1 MSKWEKAKSVYV
13 SISLACMIA
22 YLAIGIV
29 AGVVYG
35 VRHIAEKL
43 RSRKSLDKQFSES
56 INGIDEDEVVER
68 LKAAG
73 WDYI

>member
-56 INGIDEDEVVER
+56 INGIDEDEVFAN
-68 LKAAG
+68 LKKVD
-73 WDYI
+73 WDCA